1 MFEKVFWTITL
12 AFAAIT
18 IISAPLG
25 SGKDKPA
32 NAADHISVASLLVV
46 IGVFFGGLICR
57 LWGL

>member
-18 IISAPLG
+18 IISASFG

-32 NAADHISVASLLVV
+32 NAADHIS
-46 IGVFFGGLICR
+46 GVSILMVFGAFFGGLICR
-57 LWGL
+57 IWGL

>member
-18 IISAPLG
+18 IISAALG

-32 NAADHISVASLLVV
+32 NAADLISVASLLVV
-46 IGVFFGGLICR
+46 IGAFFGGLFCR